1 LRIGTEEQPE
11 SAVERPAAT
20 WLAAGDGAYDQEG
33 FGAGDDRVGEG
44 HVGGFVGKIFGAG
57 EEAEERAAFLG
68 DVIANGAAE
77 HGIRGFECV
86 QGGTESDGSRNVELK
101 LAGNLSEIAEMQRK
115 NDANHER
122 PRFESS
128 RERSTSLRFKVES

>member
-1 LRIGTEEQPE
+1 VGLKTTG
-11 SAVERPAAT
+11 
-20 WLAAGDGAYDQEG
+20 LAAGDGAYDQEG

-44 HVGGFVGKIFGAG
+44 HVGRFVGKIFGAG

-86 QGGTESDGSRNVELK
+86 QGGTESDGSRDVELE
-101 LAGNLSEIAEMQRK
+101 LAGNPSEIAEMRRK
-115 NDANHER
+115 NHANHEK
-122 PRFESS
+122 PRFESNK
-128 RERSTSLRFKVES
+128 ERSKKFKV